1 MNLSNL
7 KPAKGSVKDSKRI
20 GRGQGS
26 GMGGTSTRGH
36 KGAQSRS
43 GYSRKLHFEGGQMP
57 LQRRVPKFGF
67 KNINRVEYKAVN
79 LDAIQALVE
88 KTGAS
93 LLDAKFFQVNGLVGK
108 RDLIKILGR
117 GELTTA
123 IEIHADGFSGSA
135 KEAIE
140 KAGGK
145 TVLNADIVAA
155 DKAAKAEAL
164 ALVTPVKAPK
174 VKAAPVVVETPR
186 PEPAVESTPVV
197 AEIVTPAVVEAPDA
211 EIPAADATS
220 EEDTKSE

>member
-7 KPAKGSVKDSKRI
+7 RPAKGSVKERKRV

-43 GYSRKLHFEGGQMP
+43 GYSQKTHFEGGQMP

-67 KNINRVEYKAVN
+67 KNINRVEYKPLN
-79 LDAIQALVE
+79 LDSIQALVDQ
-88 KTGAS
+88 TNATVVDMDF
-93 LLDAKFFQVNGLVGK
+93 LRQHGLVSK
-108 RDLIKILGR
+108 KDLVKVLNR

-123 IEIHADGFSGSA
+123 VEVHAHAFSTSA

-145 TVLNADIVAA
+145 A
-155 DKAAKAEAL
+155 
-164 ALVTPVKAPK
+164 VTPTKEAK
-174 VKAAPVVVETPR
+174 EGAAG
-186 PEPAVESTPVV
+186 
-197 AEIVTPAVVEAPDA
+197 
-211 EIPAADATS
+211 
-220 EEDTKSE
+220 